1 MSARHSRRS
10 CSAASQVPDEFKQ
23 GEVDEAPL
31 SPVGGDIKIALE
43 KGLSRRPDEKELV
56 EVSIIGYWKG
66 LTVIQLVTQSHR
78 GPSRPCARS
87 RSWLRNGMGLHV
99 TEKHHQGCAVA
110 VPR

>member
-31 SPVGGDIKIALE
+31 SPVGGDIKTALE

-56 EVSIIGYWKG
+56 EVSIFHDWLG
-66 LTVIQLVTQSHR
+66 LTAMQLGDTIPLWPVASVRILVPGSATGCISTSQ
-78 GPSRPCARS
+78 
-87 RSWLRNGMGLHV
+87 RNIIKG
-99 TEKHHQGCAVA
+99 EQC
-110 VPR
+110 